1 MRKDVRWTN
10 KVAECRM
17 NDNFTET
24 VKETRGPDACEV
36 MITYAT
42 ERDTLLIDIIAPPEF
57 LRPFVEVETL
67 VLPVWTLKKTFN
79 YLECPS

>member
-1 MRKDVRWTN
+1 MEQSKTMRKDVRWTN

-17 NDNFTET
+17 NDKFTET

-42 ERDTLLIDIIAPPEF
+42 ERDT
-57 LRPFVEVETL
+57 
-67 VLPVWTLKKTFN
+67 
-79 YLECPS
+79 